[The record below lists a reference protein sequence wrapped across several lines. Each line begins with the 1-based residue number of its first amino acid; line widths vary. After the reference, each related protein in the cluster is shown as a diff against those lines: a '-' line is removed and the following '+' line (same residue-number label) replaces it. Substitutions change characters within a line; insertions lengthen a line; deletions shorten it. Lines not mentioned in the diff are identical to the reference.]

1 MKYYDP
7 ISERQELKGTIQI
20 NAETKVFKDQ
30 VNSIVIKSDG
40 RDYYIFQMDNIEGK
54 YKEKKQE
61 IHYSCK
67 LIEWKEAIEL
77 VKDDLRANQR

>member
-1 MKYYDP
+1 
-7 ISERQELKGTIQI
+7 
-20 NAETKVFKDQ
+20 
-30 VNSIVIKSDG
+30 
-40 RDYYIFQMDNIEGK
+40 MDNIEGK